1 MECGIPMTARC
12 LLCTFWFA
20 YGLLAVVAHGA
31 LAAERSLVLVRSEQ
45 ATVPPLTEQEVRK
58 LFLGEALIKNGQR
71 VQALRNGTSPFLYEV
86 FLQKIVFMSARNYE
100 RQLLSRVF
108 RLGGQRPPAYED
120 LNELIAALMNNP
132 AAVTF
137 MWEDEARTIPGIKVS
152 TQLWQGP
159 IE

>member
-1 MECGIPMTARC
+1 MIVRRIF
-12 LLCTFWFA
+12 CTFCIA
-20 YGLLAVVAHGA
+20 YGLLALADHSA

-45 ATVPPLTEQEVRK
+45 ATGSPLTGREARR
-58 LFLGEALIKNGQR
+58 LFLGEVLIQNGQR
-71 VQALRNGTSPFLYEV
+71 VQALRNLTDPFLYEV

-108 RLGGQRPPAYED
+108 RLGGQRPPVHED
-120 LNELIAALMNNP
+120 PNQLIAALKNNP

-137 MWEDEARTIPGIKVS
+137 MWEDEAKAIPGIRVS
-152 TQLWQGP
+152 TQLWQGQ